1 MTTKTTTSMKMGGT
15 KITIDYRRVSVI
27 LGGVAALMA
36 YLVVFG
42 RLVMGIP
49 ITSNFTRDM
58 VLISGGMVLIYAL
71 ALDVGGALIKLR
83 RAGRHG
89 LRG

>member
-27 LGGVAALMA
+27 LGGVAALMV
-36 YLVVFG
+36 YLVVTFH
-42 RLVMGIP
+42 LVTGIP
-49 ITSNFTRDM
+49 LASNFMRDL
-58 VLISGGMVLIYAL
+58 VIYSGGMVLIYAL

-83 RAGRHG
+83 RAGCHG